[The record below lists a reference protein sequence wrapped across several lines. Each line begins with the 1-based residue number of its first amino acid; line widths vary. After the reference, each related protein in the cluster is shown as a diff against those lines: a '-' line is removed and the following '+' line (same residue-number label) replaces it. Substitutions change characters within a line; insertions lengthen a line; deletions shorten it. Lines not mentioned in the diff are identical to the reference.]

1 MAKLYRVGKNY
12 YVRILHQGQDVRR
25 KVGAD
30 RKAAEAV
37 LAKIELEL
45 TMSKAAGFAW
55 TGLEQIKQ
63 TRKPKTFAEV
73 AADYL
78 DERAHYKASSI
89 SSYRSICK
97 TYLLPEFGKK
107 YLTSITEAKIAKFQS
122 KLSQRVSASRT
133 NTIIQLLRSMMA
145 TAVRRGYITSD
156 PCADIKRLQEPRVKV
171 DPLSEDELSRAI
183 AKLHPHYI
191 PLFITLAYTGAR
203 PNELLALRWKDVD
216 WSRKVFN
223 ISKGRVRGKEGLPK
237 TSSSERELPILGPV
251 EEALLSL
258 QRRSVASLD
267 GYIFTNQ
274 KGQPIDKHLDRI
286 WARALKKAGL
296 RHRPSYQLRHTF
308 ASLCLAKGMAPGYI
322 AKLLGHSTLETFY
335 RHYARWINDS
345 SKQQENQLRDI
356 FGSTVSF
363 VQSQFGL

>member
-1 MAKLYRVGKNY
+1 M
-12 YVRILHQGQDVRR
+12 HQGQDVRR
-25 KVGAD
+25 KVGSD

-63 TRKPKTFAEV
+63 IRKPKTFAEV

-78 DERAHYKASSI
+78 DERAHYKESSI

-97 TYLLPEFGKK
+97 TYLLPEFGKR
-107 YLTSITEAKIAKFQS
+107 YLTSITEAKVAKFQS
-122 KLSQRVSASRT
+122 KLSQKVSASRA

-171 DPLSEDELSRAI
+171 DPLSENELHLAI
-183 AKLHPHYI
+183 ARLNPHYV
-191 PLFITLAYTGAR
+191 PLFTTLAYTGAR
-203 PNELLALRWKDVD
+203 PNELLALRWKDID
-216 WSRKVFN
+216 WNRKVIS

-237 TSSSERELPILGPV
+237 TASSERELPILRPV
-251 EEALLSL
+251 EEALLIL
-258 QRRSVASLD
+258 QRRSVVSLD
-267 GYIFTNQ
+267 GYIFTNK

-286 WARALKKAGL
+286 WAHALKRAGL

-345 SKQQENQLRDI
+345 SKQQENRLRDI
-356 FGSTVSF
+356 FGVSAMRRDL
-363 VQSQFGL
+363 GCP

>member
-25 KVGAD
+25 KVGSD

-37 LAKIELEL
+37 LAKLEAEIS
-45 TMSKAAGFAW
+45 MSKAAGFAW

-63 TRKPKTFAEV
+63 TRSPKTFAEV
-73 AADYL
+73 ANEYL
-78 DERAHYKASSI
+78 DERAHYKSSSI

-97 TYLLPEFGKK
+97 TYLLPAFGKQ
-107 YLTSITEAKIAKFQS
+107 YVASITEAKVAKFQS
-122 KLSQRVSASRT
+122 KLSQKVSASRT

-145 TAVRRGYITSD
+145 TAVRRNYASCD
-156 PCADIKRLQEPRVKV
+156 PCANIKRLQEPRVKV
-171 DPLSEDELSRAI
+171 DPLSEEELRLAI
-183 AKLHPHYI
+183 SMVPLHYV
-191 PLFITLAYTGAR
+191 PLFTTLAYTGAR

-216 WSRKVFN
+216 WVRKTFS
-223 ISKGRVRGKEGLPK
+223 ITKGRVRGHEGLPK
-237 TSSSERELPILGPV
+237 TASSERELPIVGPV
-251 EEALLSL
+251 EEALLTL
-258 QRRSVASLD
+258 QRRCVASLD
-267 GYIFTNQ
+267 GYVFTNP

-286 WARALKKAGL
+286 WARALQRAGL

-345 SKQQENQLRDI
+345 SKQQENQLRNLFEPNRQNLLRCRDI
-356 FGSTVSF
+356 
-363 VQSQFGL
+363 